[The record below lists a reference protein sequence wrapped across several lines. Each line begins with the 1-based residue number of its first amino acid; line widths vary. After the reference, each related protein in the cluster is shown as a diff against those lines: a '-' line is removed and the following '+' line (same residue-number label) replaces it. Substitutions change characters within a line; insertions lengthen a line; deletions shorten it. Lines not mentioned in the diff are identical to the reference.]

1 MRIIGLYIL
10 FVLNIIASSAYK
22 QQQQLPNMYGTT
34 AAPPPTPSALSTNSQ
49 STTAATADALSQL
62 LHRLPPTL
70 SLPTRRSPA
79 SSATTSPPPPLIS
92 LSDPNPNDRL
102 LSSASQL
109 GFFQLTDHDISSQL
123 AQSAELESLSLFALE
138 KDKKESY
145 FPKNWP
151 LGHEADEEDGDGDR
165 DRDVNGESFCLDSS
179 CSTESTELNLNSL
192 REFTRA
198 MEKVGMKMVEM
209 LASAVGFEN
218 PIGEDPTWIC
228 SLMWVAEGLHDMDG
242 DKPVLSGGFYPYAV
256 ALQYQIRQQKHS
268 LSTNSCRVTV
278 SPQVDSILVTL
289 GDVAQVWSNG
299 TLKKVRGRPCLVPG
313 NAKNNNSQSISMSL
327 LVTLPIESRVSPLI
341 IICEV
346 DNNGCEENDEVEE
359 DDQIHGSSSSVKKKK
374 KEEENKFM
382 FESFC
387 FEDYAWRLYHER
399 LLLKDPLDRYR
410 I

>member
-1 MRIIGLYIL
+1 M
-10 FVLNIIASSAYK
+10 ASSAHK
-22 QQQQLPNMYGTT
+22 QQQQPPNMYGAT
-34 AAPPPTPSALSTNSQ
+34 AAPPPTPSALSTNNQ
-49 STTAATADALSQL
+49 STTAATADALSRL

-79 SSATTSPPPPLIS
+79 SSATTSPAPPLIS

-151 LGHEADEEDGDGDR
+151 LGHEADEEEG
-165 DRDVNGESFCLDSS
+165 DVNGESFCLDSS
-179 CSTESTELNLNSL
+179 CSTESTELNLTSL

-198 MEKVGMKMVEM
+198 MEKVGMKIVEK
-209 LASAVGFEN
+209 LASAVGFGN
-218 PIGEDPTWIC
+218 PIGEDPTRIC
-228 SLMWVAEGLHDMDG
+228 SLMWVSQGLHDMDG
-242 DKPVLSGGFYPYAV
+242 DKPVLSGGFYPYIA
-256 ALQYQIRQQKHS
+256 ALQYQIRQQKYS
-268 LSTNSCRVTV
+268 LWTNSCQVTV

-299 TLKKVRGRPCLVPG
+299 KLKKVRGRPCLVPG

-341 IICEV
+341 IIHEV
-346 DNNGCEENDEVEE
+346 DNNGREENDEVEE
-359 DDQIHGSSSSVKKKK
+359 DGHQIHGSSSIVKKKK
-374 KEEENKFM
+374 KEEENKLM

>member
-1 MRIIGLYIL
+1 M
-10 FVLNIIASSAYK
+10 ASSAHK

-49 STTAATADALSQL
+49 SMTAATADALSRL
-62 LHRLPPTL
+62 LHHLPPTL

-92 LSDPNPNDRL
+92 LSDPNLNDRL

-151 LGHEADEEDGDGDR
+151 LGHEADEEDGDRDR

-218 PIGEDPTWIC
+218 PIGEDPTRIC
-228 SLMWVAEGLHDMDG
+228 SLMWVSEGLHDMDG
-242 DKPVLSGGFYPYAV
+242 DKPVLSGGFYPYVV
-256 ALQYQIRQQKHS
+256 ALQYQIRQQKYS
-268 LSTNSCRVTV
+268 LSTNSCWVTV

-299 TLKKVRGRPCLVPG
+299 KLKKVRGRPCLVPG

-341 IICEV
+341 IIREV
-346 DNNGCEENDEVEE
+346 DNNGREENDEVEE
-359 DDQIHGSSSSVKKKK
+359 DDQIHGSSASSVKKK
-374 KEEENKFM
+374 KEEENKLM

-387 FEDYAWRLYHER
+387 FEDYAWRLYRER

>member
-1 MRIIGLYIL
+1 M
-10 FVLNIIASSAYK
+10 ASSAHK

-49 STTAATADALSQL
+49 STTAATADALSRL

-79 SSATTSPPPPLIS
+79 SSATTSPPLPLIS

-151 LGHEADEEDGDGDR
+151 LGHEVDEEDEGG
-165 DRDVNGESFCLDSS
+165 DVNGESFCLDSS
-179 CSTESTELNLNSL
+179 CSTESTELNLTSL

-218 PIGEDPTWIC
+218 PIGEDPTRIC
-228 SLMWVAEGLHDMDG
+228 SLMWVSQGLHDMDG
-242 DKPVLSGGFYPYAV
+242 DKPVLSGGFYPYVV
-256 ALQYQIRQQKHS
+256 ALQYQIRQQKYS
-268 LSTNSCRVTV
+268 LSTNSCRVTI

-299 TLKKVRGRPCLVPG
+299 KLKKVRGRPCLVPG

-341 IICEV
+341 II
-346 DNNGCEENDEVEE
+346 NNGHEENDEVEE
-359 DDQIHGSSSSVKKKK
+359 DDQIHGSSSSVKEKK
-374 KEEENKFM
+374 KEEENKLM

>member
-1 MRIIGLYIL
+1 M
-10 FVLNIIASSAYK
+10 ASSAHK
-22 QQQQLPNMYGTT
+22 QHQQLPNMYGIT

-49 STTAATADALSQL
+49 STTAATADALSRL

-79 SSATTSPPPPLIS
+79 SSATASPSPPLIS

-151 LGHEADEEDGDGDR
+151 LGHEVDEEDEDG
-165 DRDVNGESFCLDSS
+165 DVNGESFCLDSS
-179 CSTESTELNLNSL
+179 CSTESTELNLTSL

-218 PIGEDPTWIC
+218 PIGEDPTRIC
-228 SLMWVAEGLHDMDG
+228 SLMWVSQGLHDMDG
-242 DKPVLSGGFYPYAV
+242 DKPVLSGGFYPYVV
-256 ALQYQIRQQKHS
+256 ALQYQIRQQKYS
-268 LSTNSCRVTV
+268 LSTNSCRVTI

-299 TLKKVRGRPCLVPG
+299 KLKKVRGRPCLVPG

-341 IICEV
+341 II
-346 DNNGCEENDEVEE
+346 NNGHEENDEVEE
-359 DDQIHGSSSSVKKKK
+359 DDQIHGSSSSVKEKK
-374 KEEENKFM
+374 KEEENKLM

>member
-1 MRIIGLYIL
+1 MTGDEDGGEFLSGKFGVR
-10 FVLNIIASSAYK
+10 FVIELDARKLTSQATATATKHVRHHRSATTNTLSSIH
-22 QQQQLPNMYGTT
+22 QQPVHDSSHRGRSL
-34 AAPPPTPSALSTNSQ
+34 AAPPPPPSHS
-49 STTAATADALSQL
+49 
-62 LHRLPPTL
+62 L

-92 LSDPNPNDRL
+92 LSDPNPKDRL

-151 LGHEADEEDGDGDR
+151 LGHEADEEDGD
-165 DRDVNGESFCLDSS
+165 RDVNSESFCLDSS

-218 PIGEDPTWIC
+218 PIGVDLTWIC
-228 SLMWVAEGLHDMDG
+228 SLMCVSQGLHDMDG
-242 DKPVLSGGFYPYAV
+242 DKLVLSGGFYPYIV
-256 ALQYQIRQQKHS
+256 ALQYQIRQQKFS
-268 LSTNSCRVTV
+268 LSTYSCRVTV

-289 GDVAQVWSNG
+289 GDVAQVWRNG
-299 TLKKVRGRPCLVPG
+299 KLKKVRGRPCLVPG
-313 NAKNNNSQSISMSL
+313 NAKNNNYQSISMSL

-341 IICEV
+341 IIREV
-346 DNNGCEENDEVEE
+346 DNNGCEEMMKL
-359 DDQIHGSSSSVKKKK
+359 KKMIKSM
-374 KEEENKFM
+374 E
-382 FESFC
+382 
-387 FEDYAWRLYHER
+387 ALVV
-399 LLLKDPLDRYR
+399 
-410 I
+410 